1 MDSSAAGGAWLP
13 GDAYD
18 FFMSVVADAE
28 RQSSQADAERQ
39 QSQADAARQ
48 QSQADAEAEE
58 LQHNLW
64 QQEVVAEGFIVI

>member
-18 FFMSVVADAE
+18 FFMSVIADTERQQSLADAE
-28 RQSSQADAERQ
+28 RQQSQADAERQ
-39 QSQADAARQ
+39 QSQA
-48 QSQADAEAEE
+48 EE
-58 LQHNLW
+58 L

>member
-39 QSQADAARQ
+39 QSQADAERQ
-48 QSQADAEAEE
+48 QSQAEE
-58 LQHNLW
+58 L
-64 QQEVVAEGFIVI
+64 QQEVVAEGSIVI